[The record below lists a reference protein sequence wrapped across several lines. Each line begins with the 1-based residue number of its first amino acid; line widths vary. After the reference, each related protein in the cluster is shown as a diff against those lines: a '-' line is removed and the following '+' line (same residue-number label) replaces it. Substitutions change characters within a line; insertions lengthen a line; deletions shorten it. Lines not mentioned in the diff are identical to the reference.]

1 VDLPPPP
8 PTRSRRKW
16 GVLIIVL
23 VLLFVGT
30 GYVGVFVVKSF
41 VSNPAFDSV
50 DQLDASQITAMKV
63 FVLNRPDGG
72 PDLGYPK
79 GMTIASPDYEKVL
92 APLRNARP
100 VHTDRGV
107 WLGRLT
113 VTLADGRSQSILLYR
128 AQPDPKVPPVLRF
141 KIGSFQYEAGP
152 VDGFVSV
159 LVECEPRSA
168 AAGPG

>member
-1 VDLPPPP
+1 M
-8 PTRSRRKW
+8 KW
-16 GVLIIVL
+16 WALIFVLTL
-23 VLLFVGT
+23 VFAATAVT
-30 GYVGVFVVKSF
+30 VVYHYVSAPVFE
-41 VSNPAFDSV
+41 SV
-50 DQLDASQITAMKV
+50 DQLEPARITAIKV

-79 GMTIASPDYEKVL
+79 GMAIGESDFEKVL

-100 VHTDRGV
+100 VHAERGV

-128 AQPDPKVPPVLRF
+128 AQPDPKQPPVLRF

-152 VDGFVSV
+152 VNAFVTA
-159 LVECEPRSA
+159 LVECEPRSSP
-168 AAGPG
+168 AGAG